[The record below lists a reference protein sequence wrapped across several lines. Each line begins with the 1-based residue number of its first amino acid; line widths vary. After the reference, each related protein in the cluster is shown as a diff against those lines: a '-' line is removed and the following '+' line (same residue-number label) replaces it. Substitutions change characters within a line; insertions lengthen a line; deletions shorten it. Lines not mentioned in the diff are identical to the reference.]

1 MAEKG
6 AQCYCESC
14 RRTMDAGQFY
24 KSNNIEKYPPDGKL
38 TLCKKCLTLCVDN
51 WDPNTFKPILQELDV
66 PYVKEEWDKLLTRYS
81 QKMAPED
88 MSGTTIL
95 GRYLAKMK
103 LKQWKSYRWADSEQ
117 IQAEIDERKAQAM
130 RLTGANEE
138 QISERIKEDAEFQV
152 PMPEGITRLIPQDQQ
167 PQAKKAK
174 QQQQQQQLAQPAI
187 EQYNDED
194 FESTLDLTDEDK
206 TYLRLKWG
214 RNYTPEEWVNM
225 EQLYNDMCESY
236 DIQTAGHK
244 DTLKLICKTSLKANQ
259 CIDQGDLDGY
269 KKLSSTYDTLMKSGK
284 FTAAQNK
291 NEAGEFVDSIGELV
305 AICEKQGFIP
315 RYYVDGPQDKVD
327 RTLQDLQGYTKTLIE
342 DELGLG
348 DKIESAAKQLM
359 EARVAEYHIDEDND
373 IDPDSTFEETLFS
386 DNAEKVIADE
396 DFQRMR
402 EQEEEDA
409 EADAEYI
416 NSLLEQAAEEE

>member
-6 AQCYCESC
+6 SQCYCESC

-24 KSNNIEKYPPDGKL
+24 TSNNIEKYPPDGKL

-51 WDPNTFKPILQELDV
+51 WDPNTFKPILQEIDV

-81 QKMAPED
+81 QKKSPEE
-88 MSGTTIL
+88 MSGMTIL

-103 LKQWKSYRWADSEQ
+103 LKQWKDYRWADSEK
-117 IQAEIDERKAQAM
+117 IQAEIDARKAQAM
-130 RLTGANEE
+130 RATGANEE
-138 QISERIKEDAEFQV
+138 QIAERIKEDTEFQV
-152 PMPEGITRLIPQDQQ
+152 PMPEGIRLVSQDQQ
-167 PQAKKAK
+167 PQTNSKKT
-174 QQQQQQQLAQPAI
+174 QQLIQPAI
-187 EQYNDED
+187 EQYEEED
-194 FESTLDLTDEDK
+194 FESTLDLTDEDR

-214 RNYTPEEWVNM
+214 RNYTPEEWVTM

-269 KKLSSTYDTLMKSGK
+269 KKLSSTYDALMKSGK

-315 RYYVDGPQDKVD
+315 RFYVDGPQDKVD

-359 EARVAEYHIDEDND
+359 EARVNEYHIDDDND
-373 IDPDSTFEETLFS
+373 VDPDSAFEETLFS

-396 DFQRMR
+396 DFQRLR
-402 EQEEEDA
+402 EQEDEDA

-416 NSLLEQAAEEE
+416 NSLLERAEKEG

>member
-24 KSNNIEKYPPDGKL
+24 TSNNIEKYPPDGKL
-38 TLCKKCLTLCVDN
+38 NLCKKCLTLCVDN
-51 WDPNTFKPILQELDV
+51 WDPNTFKPILQEIDV
-66 PYVKEEWDKLLTRYS
+66 PYVKEEWDKLLKRYS
-81 QKMAPED
+81 QKKSPEE
-88 MSGTTIL
+88 MTGMTIL

-103 LKQWKSYRWADSEQ
+103 LKQWKDYRWADTER

-130 RLTGANEE
+130 RATGADEE
-138 QISERIKEDAEFQV
+138 QIAERIREDSEFQV
-152 PMPEGITRLIPQDQQ
+152 PMPEGMRMVPQDQQ
-167 PQAKKAK
+167 PQPSKKT
-174 QQQQQQQLAQPAI
+174 QQLSQPAI
-187 EQYNDED
+187 EQYDDED

-214 RNYTPEEWVNM
+214 RNYTPEEWVTM
-225 EQLYNDMCESY
+225 EQLYSDMCESY

-315 RYYVDGPQDKVD
+315 RFYVDGPQDKVD

-348 DKIESAAKQLM
+348 DKIESAAKQLI
-359 EARVAEYHIDEDND
+359 EARANEYHIDEDND
-373 IDPDSTFEETLFS
+373 VDPDANFEETLFS

-396 DFQRMR
+396 DFQRLR
-402 EQEEEDA
+402 EQEDEDA
-409 EADAEYI
+409 DADAAYI
-416 NSLLEQAAEEE
+416 SNLLEKAAHEEE

>member
-6 AQCYCESC
+6 SQCYCESC

-24 KSNNIEKYPPDGKL
+24 TSNNIEKYPPDGKL

-51 WDPNTFKPILQELDV
+51 WDPNTFKPILQEIDV

-81 QKMAPED
+81 QKKSPEE
-88 MSGTTIL
+88 MSGMTIL

-103 LKQWKSYRWADSEQ
+103 LKQWKDYRWADSEK
-117 IQAEIDERKAQAM
+117 IQAEIDARKAQAM
-130 RLTGANEE
+130 RATGANEE
-138 QISERIKEDAEFQV
+138 QIAERIKEDTEFQV
-152 PMPEGITRLIPQDQQ
+152 PMPEGIRLVSQDQQ
-167 PQAKKAK
+167 PQANSKKT
-174 QQQQQQQLAQPAI
+174 QQLTQPAI
-187 EQYNDED
+187 EQYEEED
-194 FESTLDLTDEDK
+194 FESTLDLTDEDR

-214 RNYTPEEWVNM
+214 RNYTLEEWVTM

-269 KKLSSTYDTLMKSGK
+269 KKLSSTYDALMKSGK

-315 RYYVDGPQDKVD
+315 RFYVDGPQDKVD
-327 RTLQDLQGYTKTLIE
+327 RTLQDLQGYTKALIE

-359 EARVAEYHIDEDND
+359 EARINEYHIDDDND
-373 IDPDSTFEETLFS
+373 VDPDSAFEETLFS
-386 DNAEKVIADE
+386 DNAERVIADE
-396 DFQRMR
+396 DFQRLR
-402 EQEEEDA
+402 EQEDEDA

-416 NSLLEQAAEEE
+416 NSLLERAEKEE